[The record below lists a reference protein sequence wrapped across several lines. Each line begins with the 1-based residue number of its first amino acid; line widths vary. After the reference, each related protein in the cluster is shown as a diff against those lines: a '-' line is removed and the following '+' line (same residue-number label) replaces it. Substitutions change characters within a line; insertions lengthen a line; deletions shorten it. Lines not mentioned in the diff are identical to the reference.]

1 MQQIAEL
8 LLTNPMG
15 FGIKDLLEENV
26 GDEANRFIAFTGSVS
41 IFILFSNLL
50 SLFPALRSPTGAAI
64 VPLGCALLT
73 FLYFNYQGFRHH
85 GIGGY
90 LKTFAGS
97 PHDISGWI
105 LAVLLFPVEIISTT
119 ARILSLTV
127 RLWANIFASDLIYM
141 IFLGLLLGPVEWAW
155 TKSPILGIAFG
166 IFPAL
171 RTYRFCG
178 AAYLCIGDSGVCLHR
193 AAVHLY
199 RDGDCRR
206 ALNFSFFDLP
216 LQRETGCSAQSREPP
231 TGGMFKEAV
240 MKKAVMLLA
249 ALVAVMI
256 VAPAAFGQDT
266 AVAGKGT
273 LAIAAGFGMALAAF
287 GGALGQGKVASSA
300 CEGMARNPGAAGAIR
315 AAMILGLVFIET
327 LSLFTLAII
336 MLKV

>member
-1 MQQIAEL
+1 MEEQLSAVTHWFNHVFGPAALRLLHALHIQPKDFDRPIPEYVVMSLIVLIFCTILALILRSQLSVERPGAMQQVAEL

-26 GDEANRFIAFTGSVS
+26 GHEANRFIAFTGSVS

-50 SLFPALRSPTGAAI
+50 SLFPALRSPTGVAI

-97 PHDISGWI
+97 PHDVSGWI

-166 IFPAL
+166 IFPAFVPIVFVAL
-171 RTYRFCG
+171 HIFVSVIQ
-178 AAYLCIGDSGVCLHR
+178 AYVFTVLPSIYIG
-193 AAVHLY
+193 
-199 RDGDCRR
+199 
-206 ALNFSFFDLP
+206 
-216 LQRETGCSAQSREPP
+216 T
-231 TGGMFKEAV
+231 
-240 MKKAVMLLA
+240 
-249 ALVAVMI
+249 
-256 VAPAAFGQDT
+256 
-266 AVAGKGT
+266 
-273 LAIAAGFGMALAAF
+273 AIAD
-287 GGALGQGKVASSA
+287 
-300 CEGMARNPGAAGAIR
+300 EH
-315 AAMILGLVFIET
+315 
-327 LSLFTLAII
+327 
-336 MLKV
+336 